1 MRVITMPR
9 RAREKSK
16 SGIYHI
22 ILRGANRREIF
33 HDDEDYMRFLETL
46 EKYKKKTEIK
56 IYGWCL
62 MGNHI
67 HLLLEEGNEEISIT
81 MKRIGVSYVWFYNW
95 KYNTV
100 GHLFQDRFKSEK
112 VEHDSYLITVIRY
125 IHQNP
130 VKAGLSKNPAS
141 WRWSSCMGYYEG
153 ELSPAGLLDSELIL
167 GMFSNGRA
175 SAIASFREF
184 NEAENEEKCLDD
196 DQITKRLTDNQARAE
211 IQKLIPLAEMVQ
223 IKSLPKAQRDKIISK
238 VKEIEGLTQRQA
250 ARILGISPNLIYKA

>member
-1 MRVITMPR
+1 
-9 RAREKSK
+9 
-16 SGIYHI
+16 
-22 ILRGANRREIF
+22 
-33 HDDEDYMRFLETL
+33 
-46 EKYKKKTEIK
+46 
-56 IYGWCL
+56 
-62 MGNHI
+62 
-67 HLLLEEGNEEISIT
+67 
-81 MKRIGVSYVWFYNW
+81 
-95 KYNTV
+95 
-100 GHLFQDRFKSEK
+100 
-112 VEHDSYLITVIRY
+112 
-125 IHQNP
+125 
-130 VKAGLSKNPAS
+130 
-141 WRWSSCMGYYEG
+141 MGYYEG

-175 SAIASFREF
+175 SAIASFMEF

>member
-1 MRVITMPR
+1 
-9 RAREKSK
+9 
-16 SGIYHI
+16 
-22 ILRGANRREIF
+22 
-33 HDDEDYMRFLETL
+33 
-46 EKYKKKTEIK
+46 
-56 IYGWCL
+56 
-62 MGNHI
+62 
-67 HLLLEEGNEEISIT
+67 
-81 MKRIGVSYVWFYNW
+81 
-95 KYNTV
+95 
-100 GHLFQDRFKSEK
+100 
-112 VEHDSYLITVIRY
+112 VIRY